1 MTKYIY
7 FFLIAEPML
16 STDQFFFEQQ
26 RPRRFQQ
33 RRLRKIDDSLSNYGG
48 GDKRENYLT
57 FSKTNWDNE
66 SILTGVRS
74 LKRPPTATGR
84 RPSTARRVSVNEVP
98 TILPSIDPTGPR
110 FVAAAIKEPVIPEAV
125 EVRSILSEKKR
136 EFLEEVEGKLQ
147 SREKQERP
155 SHNWKFTEAKFVSL
169 SILARL
175 SELIYED
182 FEVSL
187 PETLVEDLMRTHQD
201 LTTDVIPEKREWQT
215 DCYLDFQTKNKQ
227 PFLTS
232 LPEEPH
238 TQTVLEAAVENVAK
252 KATETE
258 KEKTKNKKVRMSRDT
273 IRRKQKSPERP
284 QTARSIL
291 SNISFKS
298 DDATGES
305 TTDDD
310 GRESRMMEY
319 DVLPA
324 DLRPGIMHYRQESLV
339 PKMRRSP
346 TTKTRLEKFQ
356 MQKKEIEI
364 KARKSSKII
373 FFKHHNVK
381 LEPHSQALFPACS
394 LQSYMLYTLGSLGT
408 RLCYVDA
415 ATCSKFIAVSVC
427 RGNQFVIG

>member
-1 MTKYIY
+1 MIKVKKSH
-7 FFLIAEPML
+7 FVAEPML

-33 RRLRKIDDSLSNYGG
+33 RRLRKIDDTLSNYGE
-48 GDKRENYLT
+48 KRENYLT
-57 FSKTNWDNE
+57 FSKPNWDNE
-66 SILTGVRS
+66 SVLTGVRS

-84 RPSTARRVSVNEVP
+84 RPSTARRVSVNEIP

-110 FVAAAIKEPVIPEAV
+110 FVAAAREPAVPEAV
-125 EVRSILSEKKR
+125 EVRSTLSEKKR

-147 SREKQERP
+147 SRERERP
-155 SHNWKFTEAKFVSL
+155 SRTWKFTEAKFVSL

-187 PETLVEDLMRTHQD
+187 PESLVEELTRTHQD
-201 LTTDVIPEKREWQT
+201 LTADVIPEKRVWQT
-215 DCYLDFQTKNKQ
+215 DCYLDFRIKNKQ

-238 TQTVLEAAVENVAK
+238 TQTDLEASVEKVAK
-252 KATETE
+252 KAVETE
-258 KEKTKNKKVRMSRDT
+258 KEKAKNKKVRMSRDT
-273 IRRKQKSPERP
+273 IRHKQRSPERP

-339 PKMRRSP
+339 PRMRRS
-346 TTKTRLEKFQ
+346 TATKTRLEKFQ
-356 MQKKEIEI
+356 MQKKEIE
-364 KARKSSKII
+364 KKTRKSSEKAWLSVI
-373 FFKHHNVK
+373 
-381 LEPHSQALFPACS
+381 LPGTL
-394 LQSYMLYTLGSLGT
+394 MLRFL
-408 RLCYVDA
+408 A
-415 ATCSKFIAVSVC
+415 
-427 RGNQFVIG
+427 

>member
-1 MTKYIY
+1 M
-7 FFLIAEPML
+7 

-26 RPRRFQQ
+26 RPRRFQH
-33 RRLRKIDDSLSNYGG
+33 RRLRKIDDTLSNYGE
-48 GDKRENYLT
+48 KRENYLT
-57 FSKTNWDNE
+57 FTKTNWDNE
-66 SILTGVRS
+66 SVLTGVRS

-84 RPSTARRVSVNEVP
+84 RPSTARRVSVNEIP

-110 FVAAAIKEPVIPEAV
+110 FVATAKESVIPEAV
-125 EVRSILSEKKR
+125 EVRSTLSEKKR

-147 SREKQERP
+147 SRERERP
-155 SHNWKFTEAKFVSL
+155 SRNWKFTEAKFVSL

-187 PETLVEDLMRTHQD
+187 PESLVEDLTRTHQE
-201 LTTDVIPEKREWQT
+201 LTADVIPEKREWQT
-215 DCYLDFQTKNKQ
+215 DCYLDFQIKNKQ

-232 LPEEPH
+232 VPEEPH
-238 TQTVLEAAVENVAK
+238 TQTNLEVAVETVAK
-252 KATETE
+252 KAVKTE
-258 KEKTKNKKVRMSRDT
+258 KEKAKSKKVRMSRDT

-305 TTDDD
+305 MTDED

-324 DLRPGIMHYRQESLV
+324 DLRPGIMHYRQESLA
-339 PKMRRSP
+339 PKMRRST

-356 MQKKEIEI
+356 MQKKEIAI
-364 KARKSSKII
+364 KTRKSSEKACHWLKLILVSSRLHCI
-373 FFKHHNVK
+373 VK
-381 LEPHSQALFPACS
+381 VCS
-394 LQSYMLYTLGSLGT
+394 LTSCTSQM
-408 RLCYVDA
+408 D
-415 ATCSKFIAVSVC
+415 KK
-427 RGNQFVIG
+427 

>member
-1 MTKYIY
+1 
-7 FFLIAEPML
+7 
-16 STDQFFFEQQ
+16 
-26 RPRRFQQ
+26 
-33 RRLRKIDDSLSNYGG
+33 LRKIDDTLSNYGE
-48 GDKRENYLT
+48 KRENYLT
-57 FSKTNWDNE
+57 FTKTNWDNE
-66 SILTGVRS
+66 SVLTGVRS

-84 RPSTARRVSVNEVP
+84 RPSTARRVSVNEIP

-110 FVAAAIKEPVIPEAV
+110 FVAVPAREPVIPEAV
-125 EVRSILSEKKR
+125 EVKSILSEKKR

-147 SREKQERP
+147 SQERAERP
-155 SHNWKFTEAKFVSL
+155 SRNWKFTEAKFVSL

-187 PETLVEDLMRTHQD
+187 PESVVEDLTRTHQD
-201 LTTDVIPEKREWQT
+201 LTADVIPEKREWQT
-215 DCYLDFQTKNKQ
+215 DCYLDFQAKNKQ

-238 TQTVLEAAVENVAK
+238 TQTDLEVAVEKVAK
-252 KATETE
+252 KAVEAE
-258 KEKTKNKKVRMSRDT
+258 KEKAKSKKVRMSRDT

-305 TTDDD
+305 MTDDD

-324 DLRPGIMHYRQESLV
+324 DLRPGIMHYRQESLA
-339 PKMRRSP
+339 PKMRRS
-346 TTKTRLEKFQ
+346 TTIKTRLEKFQ
-356 MQKKEIEI
+356 MQKKEIAI
-364 KARKSSKII
+364 KTRKSSEIAWLK
-373 FFKHHNVK
+373 
-381 LEPHSQALFPACS
+381 CS
-394 LQSYMLYTLGSLGT
+394 LFQVY
-408 RLCYVDA
+408 C
-415 ATCSKFIAVSVC
+415 
-427 RGNQFVIG
+427 NVIYG